1 MYNACHANHTH
12 ICWRKKKINKASFAE
27 FFSEKISKLA
37 KKNVIFFTALF

>member
-1 MYNACHANHTH
+1 MPCKPYPYMLAQ
-12 ICWRKKKINKASFAE
+12 KKINKASFAE